1 MELFPL
7 EEGSFHS
14 REHGFRIRNPGRAP
28 YPGCASKL
36 DLSLMP
42 TEFPDDGTIDELLRL
57 AGVSTEHSAARRW
70 LENALVA
77 ARGTPEPRLVPQ
89 PSPAKHNAPLD
100 EIERATNRLIAAL
113 KQLRC
118 HPHAYANFWSFAAFG
133 PVYVSEFER
142 AGVIPTLTDIRDAAR
157 KARVSRT
164 GRPRNYRKQHIVD
177 LALAFCARFSPK
189 KPSSDVNNFFLPFV
203 ERFFELATGS
213 SVEGNG
219 QGDRQAGQGSI
230 KTAAA

>member
-1 MELFPL
+1 MDL
-7 EEGSFHS
+7 ESAIQE
-14 REHGFRIRNPGRAP
+14 EMPD
-28 YPGCASKL
+28 PGCASKL

-57 AGVSTEHSAARRW
+57 AGVSTERSAARRW
-70 LENALVA
+70 LESALAA
-77 ARGTPEPRLVPQ
+77 ARGTPERRLVPQ

-100 EIERATNRLIAAL
+100 KIERASDRLIAAL
-113 KQLRC
+113 KQLRS
-118 HPHAYANFWSFAAFG
+118 HPHAYASFWRFAAFG

-142 AGVIPTLTDIRDAAR
+142 AGVIPTLTNIRDAAR

-189 KPSSDVNNFFLPFV
+189 RPSSDVNNFFPPFA

-213 SVEGNG
+213 SVGERATGS
-219 QGDRQAGQGSI
+219 AGRS
-230 KTAAA
+230 KWH